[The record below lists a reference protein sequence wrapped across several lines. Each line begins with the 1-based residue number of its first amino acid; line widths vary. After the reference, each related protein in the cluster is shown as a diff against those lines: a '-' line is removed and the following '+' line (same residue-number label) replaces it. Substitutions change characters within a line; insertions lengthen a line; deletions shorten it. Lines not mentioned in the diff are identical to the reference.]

1 MYVRLCL
8 RLKSTW
14 MTAGDVDDDDDD
26 KLGYLLRWKRV
37 KAGSRVWR

>member
-14 MTAGDVDDDDDD
+14 MTAGDVDDDD